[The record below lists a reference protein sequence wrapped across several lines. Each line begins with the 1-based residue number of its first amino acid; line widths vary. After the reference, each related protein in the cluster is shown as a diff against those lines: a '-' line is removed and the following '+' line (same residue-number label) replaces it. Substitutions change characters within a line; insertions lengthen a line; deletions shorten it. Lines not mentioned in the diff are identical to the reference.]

1 MKIAVV
7 ILNWNGKNLLEQFLP
22 SVIEFS
28 SEASIYVADNAS
40 TDTSIPYLKE
50 HFPTIKIIE
59 NKENGGYAQGYND
72 ALKQVKE
79 EVYCLLNSDVEVTD
93 GWLHPIVKLFNSNSS
108 IAAIQPKIKDFKN
121 KTHFE
126 YAGAAGGFIDKF
138 GYPYCRGRIF
148 DTLEEDYGQYND
160 SIPVFWA
167 TGACL
172 FVKADVFNSLGGFD
186 IDFFAHQE
194 EIDLCWRIQ
203 NSGYSVYYC
212 GLSTVYHVGG
222 ATLSQG
228 SPEKSFLNFRNGLY
242 LLLKNLPTRQLIPI
256 IFFRMMLDGV
266 AGIRFLTKGETA
278 HFKAILRAH
287 FSFYRNLALIYKKRC
302 QPRQNQYFRHF
313 SIVWNYFVMK
323 RRKFSDL

>member
-7 ILNWNGKNLLEQFLP
+7 ILNWNGKKLLEQFLP

-172 FVKADVFNSLGGFD
+172 FVKADVL
-186 IDFFAHQE
+186 ILWE
-194 EIDLCWRIQ
+194 DLTSI
-203 NSGYSVYYC
+203 
-212 GLSTVYHVGG
+212 
-222 ATLSQG
+222 
-228 SPEKSFLNFRNGLY
+228 FLH
-242 LLLKNLPTRQLIPI
+242 TR
-256 IFFRMMLDGV
+256 
-266 AGIRFLTKGETA
+266 K
-278 HFKAILRAH
+278 K
-287 FSFYRNLALIYKKRC
+287 LIYAGEYKTLDIAYIIAGFPQC
-302 QPRQNQYFRHF
+302 IMWVGQPLAKVVLKSHF
-313 SIVWNYFVMK
+313 LIFETDFISY
-323 RRKFSDL
+323 